1 MLKNYLKIAFR
12 NFKKNKLFVAIN
24 VLGLGIAIACCIIA
38 YLNWEYNATF
48 DGVHKN
54 GEEVYRVNF
63 IRTMG
68 GRSIQNGSC
77 PFPLAKAV
85 LQNVPQ
91 VTQAAR
97 YTNAG
102 GNFKVNNQ
110 LFSSWMSAV
119 DPSFM
124 EMFSYDFL
132 EGNGA
137 SLADNRTVLLEETL
151 KEKYFPGTESIVGE
165 TLLLINGDDRHEF
178 KVGGVYAKQ
187 PDNSSFQAQAY
198 ISFDAQVQM
207 NDWDENNWAFFNST
221 FLSIPDPDQVATV
234 QDHLAAYVEV
244 QNQAKEDYKVSE
256 YYLDPFVGMAVR
268 AEKEGTWNHWFSQS
282 LPSAAA
288 AAPGIMSLLLLLI
301 ACFNFT
307 NTSIAIVNR
316 RVKEIGVRK
325 VMGSGKKE
333 IILQFLGENILVTF
347 MALIVG
353 MLLAAFLVP
362 AYSSMWVFLDIR
374 FNLFE
379 NLQLIG
385 FLILLLL
392 FTAIV
397 AGSYPALYVSN
408 FQATDIFRGSQ
419 KFGGTN
425 ILTRTLLML
434 QFAISLMA
442 IVCGFVF
449 AKNATYQNNYDL
461 GFDVDGILYAHVKNG
476 EGYRKLRNAVA
487 EIPGIEDM
495 AGATHNL
502 TSSWYQ
508 DPLTAEDKELDV
520 SILDVGAN
528 YLPSIGGTILMGR
541 NFKPDSEYDVE
552 HTAIINEEL
561 AKVLGWDDPIDRKF
575 MLKDTIEL
583 TVIGMV
589 KDILTNGA
597 LWSPIEPMVMRAALP
612 EDYRVLVAKTKISN
626 TKSIKAEMDK
636 KWATVF
642 PDELSAVAFMDEEK
656 VESRETNGNI
666 RTLFLFL
673 AFVAALL
680 SIIGLFSMVSM
691 NINKRLKELG
701 IRKILGAPMQHIA
714 FKISRE
720 FVLIL
725 LTACV
730 LGSVGG
736 YYLSQMLLDSIW
748 AYSTPITVSVFLLAI
763 FTLLGTSIVTVGRMI
778 YRATTTIPVQLLQD

>member
-12 NFKKNKLFVAIN
+12 NFSKNKTFVVIN

-38 YLNWEYNATF
+38 YLNWEYNATY
-48 DGVHKN
+48 DGNHEH
-54 GEEVYRVNF
+54 GEDVYRVNF

-68 GRSIQNGSC
+68 GQSIQNGSC

-85 LQNVPQ
+85 QQNVPE
-91 VTQAAR
+91 VTAAAR
-97 YTNAG
+97 FTGAG
-102 GNFKVNNQ
+102 GNFKVKNQ
-110 LFSSWMSAV
+110 LFSSYMSAV
-119 DPSFM
+119 DPAFM
-124 EMFSYDFL
+124 EMFSFDFM
-132 EGNGA
+132 EGSGA
-137 SLADNRTVLLEETL
+137 SLTDNRTVLLEETL
-151 KEKYFPGTESIVGE
+151 KEKYWPDVSNIIGE
-165 TLLLINGDDRHEF
+165 TILLINGDARHEF
-178 KVGGVYAKQ
+178 TVGGVYAKQ

-198 ISFDAQVQM
+198 ISYDAQLQM

-221 FLSIPDPDQVATV
+221 FLSIPDHGEVSAV
-234 QDHLAAYVEV
+234 QEHLSAYVEV
-244 QNQAKEDYKVSE
+244 QNQAKEDYKVAK

-347 MALIVG
+347 MALLVG
-353 MLLAAFLVP
+353 MLLAVFLVP
-362 AYSSMWVFLDIR
+362 GYSAMWSFLEIR

-379 NLQLIG
+379 NLQLVG

-392 FTAIV
+392 FTALV
-397 AGSYPALYVSN
+397 AGSYPALYVSK
-408 FQATDIFRGSQ
+408 FEATDIFRGSQ

-425 ILTRTLLML
+425 ILTRTLLTL
-434 QFAISLMA
+434 QFGISLMA

-449 AKNATYQNNYDL
+449 AENATYQDEFDL
-461 GFDVDGILYAHVKNG
+461 GFDVDGIIYAHVPSG

-487 EIPGIEDM
+487 EIPGIDNI
-495 AGATHNL
+495 AGARHNL
-502 TSSWYQ
+502 TTSWYN
-508 DPLTAEDKELDV
+508 DPLRAEDKEFDV
-520 SILDVGAN
+520 NILDVGAN
-528 YLPSIGGTILMGR
+528 YLPSVDATILMGR
-541 NFKPDSEYDVE
+541 NFKEDSEYDVE
-552 HTAIINEEL
+552 HAAIINENL
-561 AKVLGWDDPIDRKF
+561 AKAMGWDNPIDRKIR
-575 MLKDTIEL
+575 LKDTTEL

-589 KDILTNGA
+589 KDIMQNA
-597 LWSPIEPMVMRAALP
+597 LFGPVEPMVFRATLP
-612 EDYRVLVAKTKISN
+612 EDYRVLVAKTNIRN

-636 KWATVF
+636 KWVTVF
-642 PDELSAVAFMDEEK
+642 PDELSAVNFMDEDK
-656 VESRETNGNI
+656 VESKETNANI

-691 NINKRLKELG
+691 NINKRLKEIG
-701 IRKILGAPMQHIA
+701 IRKILGAPMRHIA

-720 FVLIL
+720 FVIIL
-725 LTACV
+725 VVACII
-730 LGSVGG
+730 GCVGG
-736 YYLSQMLLDSIW
+736 FYLSQMLLDSIW
-748 AYSTPITVSVFLLAI
+748 SYYTPITASVFFFAVL
-763 FTLLGTSIVTVGRMI
+763 TLVGTSIATVGQMI
-778 YRATTTIPVQLLQD
+778 YRATTTIPVELLQE